1 MSRRELVDLSFEE
14 WLIWVFAH
22 PATGPEWHFDVM
34 ADWWNEDRDPSLTAG
49 YLTRLFE
56 DPGVLLPA
64 YSDAQIDRGL
74 NFLISSACSN
84 HFFALFDEAV
94 PWPKRERGLRAIA
107 ILFRELYAVRCTV
120 HFGHLESVL
129 PGKAAL
135 NRALAGQWPH
145 LFGRLD
151 IGPEPPN
158 PLNGTCY
165 MWWDICP
172 LPYPFRTP
180 QARAT
185 LSVVLDVL
193 QETLRLPSPACQEGA
208 LHGLGH
214 LQSDAPVEVQ
224 RIIDDYLRQKAG
236 VHPALRDYAR
246 RAQSGSVL

>member
-1 MSRRELVDLSFEE
+1 MTRRELADLSHEE
-14 WLIWVFAH
+14 WLIWVFDH
-22 PATGPEWHFDVM
+22 PATGPEWHFDIM
-34 ADWWNEDRDPSLTAG
+34 ADWWNEDRDPGLTAD

-56 DPGVLLPA
+56 NPGVLLPV
-64 YSDAQIDRGL
+64 YSDAQIDRGM

-107 ILFRELYAVRCTV
+107 TVFRELYAVRCTV
-120 HFGHLESVL
+120 HFGHLD
-129 PGKAAL
+129 
-135 NRALAGQWPH
+135 R
-145 LFGRLD
+145 
-151 IGPEPPN
+151 GPEPPN
-158 PLNGTCY
+158 PLNRTCY

-172 LPYPFRTP
+172 LPYPFHTP

-185 LSVVLDVL
+185 LSVVLEVL

-246 RAQSGSVL
+246 RARSGSVL